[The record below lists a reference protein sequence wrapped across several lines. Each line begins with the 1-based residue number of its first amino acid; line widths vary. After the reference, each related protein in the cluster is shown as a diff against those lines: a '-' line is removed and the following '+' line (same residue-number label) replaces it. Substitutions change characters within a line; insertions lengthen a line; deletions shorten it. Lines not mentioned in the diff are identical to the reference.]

1 MKIYKTQAE
10 IEADIVDGVLTV
22 NEDVKF
28 ECSFSINASLKIEG
42 DIDARNIDA
51 WDIDACNI
59 DAGDINARNIDARNI
74 NARDIYAGD
83 IDAGDIDAWNINA
96 GDIDAGD
103 ISFWAVCFAYNS
115 FKCKSIAGRRDNAK
129 YFCLDK
135 EVEISK

>member
-59 DAGDINARNIDARNI
+59 DA
-74 NARDIYAGD
+74 
-83 IDAGDIDAWNINA
+83 WNINA
-96 GDIDAGD
+96 LD

>member
-42 DIDARNIDA
+42 DIDA
-51 WDIDACNI
+51 
-59 DAGDINARNIDARNI
+59 GDIDARNI
-74 NARDIYAGD
+74 NALG
-83 IDAGDIDAWNINA
+83 
-96 GDIDAGD
+96 

>member
-42 DIDARNIDA
+42 DI
-51 WDIDACNI
+51 
-59 DAGDINARNIDARNI
+59 
-74 NARDIYAGD
+74 YAGD
-83 IDAGDIDAWNINA
+83 IDAGDIDAW
-96 GDIDAGD
+96 DIDAGD

>member
-42 DIDARNIDA
+42 DIDA
-51 WDIDACNI
+51 WDIDAW
-59 DAGDINARNIDARNI
+59 
-74 NARDIYAGD
+74 D
-83 IDAGDIDAWNINA
+83 IDAGDIDAWDINAWNINA
-96 GDIDAGD
+96 LD